1 MNYLASSSNQ
11 EVTLG
16 TFLVVQWLRIC
27 LGLIPG
33 QGTKIPHAHVL
44 PKSPRAAKK
53 PTCHSE
59 DPAQQ
64 KKEMTLQTS
73 NCARE

>member
-1 MNYLASSSNQ
+1 MNYPASSSNQ

-16 TFLVVQWLRIC
+16 AFLVVQWLRIC

-33 QGTKIPHAHVL
+33 QGTKTPHATGEL
-44 PKSPRAAKK
+44 SPCAAKK
-53 PTCHSE
+53 PMYHNE

-73 NCARE
+73 DCARE